1 MQFSARQK
9 PEMYDSLRYKIAL
22 SLIPGLNPAETRLLL
37 EHFGSAE
44 AVFMKETMED
54 ASDLNPKIRKNI
66 LDGSALKRADE
77 EIRHIEE
84 NQIQVRFINDD
95 SYPERLKAC
104 PDAPLILYSKGYSN
118 LNAKKMV
125 AIVGTRRATA
135 YGRSLT
141 GHLVQ
146 ELARMF
152 PHIIIVSG
160 LAYGID
166 ICAHKSALEN
176 KLNTAAVLAHGLHE
190 IYPSMHREVASRMLE
205 NGSLITELAWGT
217 PSEPWRFVQRNR
229 IVAGMCDA
237 CIVIESAEKGGSLIT
252 AQMAADYSRDVFA
265 FPGRRC
271 DENSRGCNLLIKK
284 QIAGLVE
291 SAEDIIH
298 EMNWDTQQ
306 ASSQKQKS
314 LFPELQPAEE
324 QLYNYMKTGEK
335 HSINQLSI
343 ALSSKI
349 GETLSSLLQLEMAG
363 LVEALP
369 GGLYTKKGN

>member
-1 MQFSARQK
+1 MQFSVRQK

-22 SLIPGLNPAETRLLL
+22 SLIPGLNPAEIRLLL

-44 AVFMKETMED
+44 AVFMKENIED
-54 ASDLNPKIRKNI
+54 ANDLNPKICKNI
-66 LDGSALKRADE
+66 LEGSALKRADE
-77 EIRHIEE
+77 EIKHIER

-95 SYPERLKAC
+95 TYPERLKAC

-176 KLNTAAVLAHGLHE
+176 RLNTAAVLAHGLHE
-190 IYPSMHREVASRMLE
+190 IYPSMHRDVASRMLE
-205 NGSLITELAWGT
+205 NGSLITELPWGT

-291 SAEDIIH
+291 SAEDIIR
-298 EMNWDTQQ
+298 EMNWDTRQ
-306 ASSQKQKS
+306 ANSQTQKS

-335 HSINQLSI
+335 HNISQLSI

-369 GGLYTKKGN
+369 GGMYAKKEN

>member
-1 MQFSARQK
+1 
-9 PEMYDSLRYKIAL
+9 MYDSLRYKIAL
-22 SLIPGLNPAETRLLL
+22 SLIPGLNPAEIRLLL

-44 AVFMKETMED
+44 AVFMKENIEET
-54 ASDLNPKIRKNI
+54 SDLNPKIRKNI
-66 LDGSALKRADE
+66 LEGSALKRADE
-77 EIRHIEE
+77 EIKHIER

-166 ICAHKSALEN
+166 VCAHKSALEN
-176 KLNTAAVLAHGLHE
+176 SLNTAAVLAHGLHE
-190 IYPSMHREVASRMLE
+190 IYPSTHRDVASRMLE

-291 SAEDIIH
+291 SAEDIIL

-306 ASSQKQKS
+306 TSSKAQKS

-335 HSINQLSI
+335 HSISQLSI

-369 GGLYTKKGN
+369 GGMYAKKEN